1 MNVLLRLEA
10 APRRQEFPQEQK
22 DWMLLPLKAPYEIRI
37 DMRTFDYP
45 SRWEAKSRKRSG
57 LVTPATEA
65 ESNRS
70 RLQFRGMGGL
80 FDTKQ
85 REAAHERGR
94 LEHTVW
100 VWQQGAGRGYDLG
113 VVATTRE
120 ALCGLAESRSPLDHL
135 KFKTA
140 RGRCSCH

>member
-22 DWMLLPLKAPYEIRI
+22 DWMLLPLKAPYEIRT

-65 ESNRS
+65 ESTRS
-70 RLQFRGMGGL
+70 RLEFRGMG
-80 FDTKQ
+80 DYAIQKNV
-85 REAAHERGR
+85 R
-94 LEHTVW
+94 LRMNGDVLKT
-100 VWQQGAGRGYDLG
+100 RFGYGNRVL
-113 VVATTRE
+113 VVVTILVLCNHARS
-120 ALCGLAESRSPLDHL
+120 ALRSCGIS
-135 KFKTA
+135 
-140 RGRCSCH
+140 

>member
-70 RLQFRGMGGL
+70 RLEFRGMGDYSIQKNVRVRMNGDVLNTL
-80 FDTKQ
+80 FGYGNRVLVVVTVLVLLRP
-85 REAAHERGR
+85 REKRSAVLRNLGR
-94 LEHTVW
+94 RW
-100 VWQQGAGRGYDLG
+100 
-113 VVATTRE
+113 
-120 ALCGLAESRSPLDHL
+120 
-135 KFKTA
+135 
-140 RGRCSCH
+140 